1 MCVSLAR
8 AQKRHDVVA
17 VIMCLSAILLSVIL
31 LSLPVFRFSSEIW
44 SKKYSNTDIGS
55 AKYSAA
61 YEEAESFAAD
71 CGFPTKI
78 NEART
83 QRTNSKG
90 AAVTTVA
97 LSITVDTECTGWDV
111 IVSGLPSGVMLAVML
126 GCAVL
131 SLAIAVSSYRPA
143 SAIIPHRLSRS
154 RRCLRMITRIL
165 SVSAVLLVPIVA
177 MSMNRLL
184 SRDIRFAVQDG
195 MTDEVR
201 NLIEAFNRLLFAG
214 KAGNRLNGWLAKTGF
229 TTAFYYWLLIPALFM
244 LLPGCLH
251 LLGEAVKKSLS
262 RMLLFCFIIAACV
275 IILYPYFVM
284 LVTAFRTPA
293 EANDIEFRRLL
304 PSVWVWSNLRDI
316 IDRNVLTYLGNSLLI
331 ALGATITAMVCGI
344 PAAYALARMRFK
356 GEKFFLGFIIISQM
370 FSPIV
375 LLVGISQLMNILKLN
390 DTLLG
395 LVLINAAMFQAFDIW
410 LLRNTFISISPEMEQ
425 AARIDGCSMLG
436 ALVRVLL
443 PVAAP
448 GIVAV
453 LIFVFIDT
461 WNEYTIS
468 SVLIS
473 TPSLRPITVGITQ
486 FASFSL
492 TEWHYLFA
500 TSLIATIPV
509 AVLFM
514 CIEKHLASGLMAG
527 GIKG

>member
-1 MCVSLAR
+1 MRVSFAR
-8 AQKRHDVVA
+8 AQKRLNIIA
-17 VIMCLSAILLSVIL
+17 IIMCLSAVLLSVIL
-31 LSLPVFRFSSEIW
+31 LSLPVFRFSSDIW

-55 AKYSAA
+55 AKYAEA
-61 YEEAESFAAD
+61 HAEAESAAAN
-71 CGFPTKI
+71 CGFPVKI
-78 NEART
+78 NESRT

-90 AAVTTVA
+90 VATTTVA
-97 LSITVDTECTGWDV
+97 LSVTVETERNGWDV
-111 IVSGLPSGVMLAVML
+111 IASGLPSGVMLAIML
-126 GCAVL
+126 GFAVF
-131 SLAIAVSSYRPA
+131 SFVIAVSSYRLAPA
-143 SAIIPHRLSRS
+143 VLSHRLPRS
-154 RRCLRMITRIL
+154 LRCLRMIAHIL
-165 SVSAVLLVPIVA
+165 SVAAVLLVPIA
-177 MSMNRLL
+177 ALSMNRLL
-184 SRDIRFAVQDG
+184 TRDIRFAVQDG
-195 MTDEVR
+195 RTDEVR
-201 NLIEAFNRLLFAG
+201 GLIEAFDRLLFAG
-214 KAGNRLNGWLAKTGF
+214 KAGTRLDDWLAETEF
-229 TTAFYYWLLIPALFM
+229 TTVFYYWLLIPALFM

-251 LLGEAVKKSLS
+251 LLGGAVKKSLS
-262 RMLLFCFIIAACV
+262 RTLLFCFIAAVCI

-293 EANDIEFRRLL
+293 EANDIEFRHLL
-304 PSVWVWSNLRDI
+304 PKVWVWSNLRDI
-316 IDRNVLTYLGNSLLI
+316 IDRGVLTYLGNSLLI
-331 ALGATITAMVCGI
+331 ASGATLIAMVCGI

-356 GEKFFLGFIIISQM
+356 GEKVFLGYIIISQM
-370 FSPIV
+370 FAPIV

-395 LVLINAAMFQAFDIW
+395 LVLINAALFQAFDIW
-410 LLRNTFISISPEMEQ
+410 LLRNTFISVSPEMEQ

-448 GIVAV
+448 GIVAT
-453 LIFVFIDT
+453 LIYVFIDT

-486 FASFSL
+486 FASFST

-500 TSLIATIPV
+500 ASLIATVPV